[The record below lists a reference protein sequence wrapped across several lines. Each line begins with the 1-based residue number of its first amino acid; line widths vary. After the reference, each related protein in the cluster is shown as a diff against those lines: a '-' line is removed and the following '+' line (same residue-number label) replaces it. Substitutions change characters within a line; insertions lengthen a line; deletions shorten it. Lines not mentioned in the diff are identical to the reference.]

1 MNDNERVELNE
12 LISALVD
19 GRASE
24 SDHSRLEKMLA
35 ASRHEDGCIEYSYA
49 VDVLDPGLVRIFEA
63 WRDRAALDRHFQAPH
78 LASWRQSWPAIGISD
93 RKLSLYEVGSVAP
106 L

>member
-1 MNDNERVELNE
+1 MIVIAGTVRIDPSKLNVARVEM
-12 LISALVD
+12 
-19 GRASE
+19 
-24 SDHSRLEKMLA
+24 EKMLA
-35 ASRHEDGCIEYSYA
+35 ASRREDGCVEYSYA

-63 WRDRAALDRHFQAPH
+63 WRDRAALERHFQAPH
-78 LASWRQSWPAIGISD
+78 LVVWRQSWPAIGISD